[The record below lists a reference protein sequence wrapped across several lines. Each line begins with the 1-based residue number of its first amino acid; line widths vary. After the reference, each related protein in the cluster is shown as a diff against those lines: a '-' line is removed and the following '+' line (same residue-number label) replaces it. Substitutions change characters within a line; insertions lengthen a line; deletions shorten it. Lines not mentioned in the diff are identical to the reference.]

1 MPESKRISIVDGLTN
16 QTTTIQTGGYVFG
29 LNVNT
34 VTNKIYV
41 ANAYIGKVSFIDA
54 KIQFGAVANCLAVLC
69 FNLSLRQGDP
79 AGGNERGDG
88 LFYRLKA
95 GKSGAVSKTLPAFLN
110 GDAGATHN
118 VSPRGF
124 CIALL

>member
-1 MPESKRISIVDGLTN
+1 MPGQNPLRRLSRQPEPCRLVMTISEMPRQSST
-16 QTTTIQTGGYVFG
+16 F
-29 LNVNT
+29 
-34 VTNKIYV
+34 
-41 ANAYIGKVSFIDA
+41 
-54 KIQFGAVANCLAVLC
+54 AVANCLAVLC

-118 VSPRGF
+118 VSPRRF